1 MDHRSFSTSRL
12 IGAASALT
20 MTAGLSIA
28 ASAAIAAGA
37 APAMAADNC
46 AAYGSQCPTVAP
58 TTIATPDVKGTTLTK
73 TPEASSLP
81 FTGGEFV
88 LLGTAGVVA
97 LGAGTALVVVSRRRR
112 SAPTA

>member
-1 MDHRSFSTSRL
+1 MNRRSFSISRVVSA
-12 IGAASALT
+12 GAAVT
-20 MTAGLSIA
+20 MSAGLSVRMA
-28 ASAAIAAGA
+28 AAA
-37 APAMAADNC
+37 APALAGDSC
-46 AAYGSQCPTVAP
+46 AAYGSECPTVAP

-73 TPEASSLP
+73 SPEPSSLP

-112 SAPTA
+112 SAPIA

>member
-1 MDHRSFSTSRL
+1 MDRRSFSTSRL
-12 IGAASALT
+12 VSASAAVT
-20 MTAGLSIA
+20 MAAGLSVG
-28 ASAAIAAGA
+28 IAAGA
-37 APAMAADNC
+37 APAFAADNC

-73 TPEASSLP
+73 TPEASALP

-88 LLGTAGVVA
+88 LLGTAGVIA

-112 SAPTA
+112 SAPIA